1 MLRIKI
7 PVEKIGAVIG
17 PGGKTIRS
25 IIEETKA
32 TINVDNDGTVTI
44 GSVSGEAAQ
53 KAVERIEMLTKEA
66 EVGGIYTGKV
76 VRLMNFGAFVEIL
89 PGKDGLVHISE
100 LSNERVESVEDVVH
114 VGDEITVMVRE
125 IDSMGAYQPLK
136 ARPAAGGLAR
146 DGDLNA
152 PAPQSPGRPRTVE
165 GERTT
170 ALAGPGGRA
179 LPDRPQN
186 TQGGRRPPFR
196 QSR

>member
-53 KAVERIEMLTKEA
+53 KAVQRIEMLTKEA

-125 IDSMGAYQPLK
+125 IDSMGRINLSRRALLQGPGTDGDSTP
-136 ARPAAGGLAR
+136 RPAESRPPQDSGGR
-146 DGDLNA
+146 EDDRF
-152 PAPQSPGRPRTVE
+152 GRPR
-165 GERTT
+165 
-170 ALAGPGGRA
+170 GPRPSGPSQNSQGR
-179 LPDRPQN
+179 P
-186 TQGGRRPPFR
+186 
-196 QSR
+196 